1 MRHVKLFEEFN
12 EEGNHPINDT
22 SASKMYIY
30 YVNNKDPKKFHADVR
45 DPDGK
50 IVFEVNAA
58 HLSNDGFMKGP
69 DDIQGLAKMLISKN
83 KIKAGDSVVPSNS
96 AAKAV
101 AGQNEDFIPA
111 VNTNMNQDLLKK
123 TNEPE

>member
-58 HLSNDGFMKGP
+58 HLSNDFKY
-69 DDIQGLAKMLISKN
+69 LTESTERKN
-83 KIKAGDSVVPSNS
+83 HGKNYRY
-96 AAKAV
+96 
-101 AGQNEDFIPA
+101 
-111 VNTNMNQDLLKK
+111 
-123 TNEPE
+123 